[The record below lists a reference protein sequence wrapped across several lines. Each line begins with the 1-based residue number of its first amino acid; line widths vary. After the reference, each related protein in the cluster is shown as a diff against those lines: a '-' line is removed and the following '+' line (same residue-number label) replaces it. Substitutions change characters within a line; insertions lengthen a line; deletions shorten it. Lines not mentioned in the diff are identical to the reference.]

1 MRGHTDAERR
11 GAPIR
16 HEPIREAAWHLV
28 AVHKAVTRERGRL
41 TQIVDARRWL
51 WMTVA
56 VMRELLVGVVG
67 RQFPIPR
74 QTAQEQR

>member
-1 MRGHTDAERR
+1 MRRDVVRPNDRR
-11 GAPIR
+11 
-16 HEPIREAAWHLV
+16 EPSREAAWQLV